1 MAKESQGII
10 AYWSTVT
17 LASGSVVSS
26 VANAIGEVVGWAGP
40 SMSAAVIDVTDLQS
54 TAKEKLVGVYDGGQ
68 VTFNVNMLV
77 TDTGQT
83 KLRESFASGVRGS
96 CLIQLSTVTTGQ
108 GIHMKGY
115 VTGLNIT
122 GSVDNKLAG
131 DFTLAIHGG
140 ASFSTGA

>member
-26 VANAIGEVVGWAGP
+26 VANAIGEVVGWSGP
-40 SMSAAVIDVTDLQS
+40 SLSAAVIDVTDLQS

-83 KLRESFASGVRGS
+83 KLRESFAAGVRGS
-96 CLIQLSTVTTGQ
+96 CLIQLSTATTDQ